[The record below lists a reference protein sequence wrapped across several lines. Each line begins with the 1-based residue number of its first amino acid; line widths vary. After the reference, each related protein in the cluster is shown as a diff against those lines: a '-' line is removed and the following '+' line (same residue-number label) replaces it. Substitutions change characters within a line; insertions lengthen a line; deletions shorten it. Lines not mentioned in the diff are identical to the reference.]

1 MMGEVQPQHLT
12 REGPEASPDEPRPA
26 ADAIPPFRQ
35 IYVDH
40 APGAW
45 RALRRLGVREAD
57 VEDACQDVFVVVHEK
72 LDRFDRARPL
82 RPWVLGI
89 CVKVAAK
96 YRRRAHVQRETTTDA
111 PFAITEPL
119 QPRALEARQAR
130 ELLEHILAR
139 LTDEQREVFVLFEL
153 QELPMAEVAAIVEVP
168 LQTAYS
174 RLHAARKHVDAQIER
189 LQSRGPEDR
198 HGT

>member
-1 MMGEVQPQHLT
+1 MGEAQPQHLT
-12 REGPEASPDEPRPA
+12 LEGPEPSPDERRA
-26 ADAIPPFRQ
+26 DDDAIASFRQ
-35 IYVDH
+35 LYLDH
-40 APGAW
+40 AAGAW

-57 VEDACQDVFVVVHEK
+57 VEDACQDVFVVIHEK
-72 LDRFDRARPL
+72 LGRFDRARPL

-96 YRRRAHVQRETTTDA
+96 YRRRAHVQREAMTDA

-119 QPRALEARQAR
+119 QPQALEARQAR

-153 QELPMAEVAAIVEVP
+153 QELPMTEVAAIVEVP

-174 RLHAARKHVDAQIER
+174 RLHAARKRVEAQIER
-189 LQSRGPEDR
+189 LQSRGPEER
-198 HGT
+198 HGS

>member
-1 MMGEVQPQHLT
+1 MGEAQPQRLT
-12 REGPEASPDEPRPA
+12 RDGLEPPSDERRPA
-26 ADAIPPFRQ
+26 DGEIPTFRQ
-35 IYVDH
+35 IYLDH
-40 APGAW
+40 ATGAW

-72 LDRFDRARPL
+72 LAQFDHARPP

-96 YRRRAHVQRETTTDA
+96 YRRRAHVQRETMTDA

-130 ELLEHILAR
+130 ELLEHMLAR
-139 LTDEQREVFVLFEL
+139 LTGEQREVFVLFEL
-153 QELPMAEVAAIVEVP
+153 QELPMTEVAAIVEVP

-174 RLHAARKHVDAQIER
+174 RLHAARKRVDAQIER
-189 LQSRGPEDR
+189 LQSRGREVR
-198 HGT
+198 HGS